1 MADSCSCPVVMG
13 VTWFDP
19 AVINQTAMP
28 PLYLLLFLV
37 LGVFLATVIQL
48 QVLSIAFEK
57 LGMSPQGAL
66 VLMVGILLGS
76 GVNIPVARIA
86 TTTNLLE
93 DQPLPSRFR
102 FWPLADLSHSG
113 YTIIA
118 VNLGGCLIPVGVAL
132 YLLFRQLVSPADLL
146 PALLVITAVSYLF
159 SRPVA
164 GIGIA
169 MPFLLAP
176 LVTVVTA
183 LILAPEKAAPLAFSS
198 GVLGVLLGADI
209 LHLREIRRM
218 GIRIASIG
226 GAGTFDGVFLTGIIA
241 VLLA

>member
-1 MADSCSCPVVMG
+1 
-13 VTWFDP
+13 
-19 AVINQTAMP
+19 MP
-28 PLYLLLFLV
+28 PLYLLLFLF
-37 LGVFLATVIQL
+37 LGIFLVTVIQL
-48 QVLSIAFEK
+48 QLLSIAFEK

-66 VLMVGILLGS
+66 LLMLGILLGS
-76 GVNIPVARIA
+76 GINIPVARIA
-86 TTTNLLE
+86 TPADMPADL
-93 DQPLPSRFR
+93 PLPRR
-102 FWPLADLSHSG
+102 GLLWPPPDLSRTG

-118 VNLGGCLIPVGVAL
+118 VNLGGCLIPVAVAL

-146 PALLVITAVSYLF
+146 PALLVITTVSYLF
-159 SRPVA
+159 SRPVP

-176 LVTVVTA
+176 LVTVATA
-183 LILAPEKAAPLAFSS
+183 LILAPESPAPLAFSS

-218 GIRIASIG
+218 GVRIASIG

>member
-1 MADSCSCPVVMG
+1 
-13 VTWFDP
+13 
-19 AVINQTAMP
+19 MP
-28 PLYLLLFLV
+28 PLYLL
-37 LGVFLATVIQL
+37 VFLILGIFLITIIQL
-48 QVLSIAFEK
+48 QLLSIAFEK

-66 VLMVGILLGS
+66 VLMLGILLGS
-76 GVNIPVARIA
+76 AINIPVARV
-86 TTTNLLE
+86 TTTAT
-93 DQPLPSRFR
+93 P
-102 FWPLADLSHSG
+102 ADLPMRRRGLLWPPPDLSRNG

-132 YLLFRQLVSPADLL
+132 YLLFRHLVLPADLL
-146 PALLVITAVSYLF
+146 PALLVITTASYLF
-159 SRPVA
+159 SRPVP

-176 LVTVVTA
+176 LVTVATA
-183 LILAPEKAAPLAFSS
+183 LILAPENAAPLAFSS

-218 GIRIASIG
+218 GVRIASIG
-226 GAGTFDGVFLTGIIA
+226 GAGTFDGIFLTGIIA

>member
-1 MADSCSCPVVMG
+1 
-13 VTWFDP
+13 
-19 AVINQTAMP
+19 MP

-37 LGVFLATVIQL
+37 LGVFLATIIQL
-48 QVLSIAFEK
+48 QLLSIAFQK
-57 LGMSPQGAL
+57 LGMSPHGAL
-66 VLMVGILLGS
+66 LLMLGTLLGS
-76 GVNIPVARIA
+76 SINIPVAKVAA
-86 TTTNLLE
+86 TA
-93 DQPLPSRFR
+93 DHPPDLPIPRR
-102 FWPLADLSHSG
+102 GLIWPPADLSRTD

-132 YLLFRQLVSPADLL
+132 YLVILHLVNPADLL
-146 PALLVITAVSYLF
+146 PALLVITTASYVF
-159 SRPVA
+159 SRPVP

-169 MPFLLAP
+169 MPVLLAP
-176 LVTVVTA
+176 LVTVATA
-183 LILAPEKAAPLAFSS
+183 LILAPENAAPLAFSS

-218 GIRIASIG
+218 GVRIASIG

>member
-1 MADSCSCPVVMG
+1 
-13 VTWFDP
+13 
-19 AVINQTAMP
+19 MP
-28 PLYLLLFLV
+28 PLYLLLFLA

-48 QVLSIAFEK
+48 QLLSIAFEK

-66 VLMVGILLGS
+66 LLMIGILLGS
-76 GVNIPVARIA
+76 GINIPVARVTA
-86 TTTNLLE
+86 TANLPE
-93 DQPLPSRFR
+93 DQPPPRPVRL
-102 FWPLADLSHSG
+102 WPPTDLSRGRH
-113 YTIIA
+113 TIIA
-118 VNLGGCLIPVGVAL
+118 VNLGGCVIPVGVAIF
-132 YLLFRQLVSPADLL
+132 LLFRHLVAPGDLL

-164 GIGIA
+164 GIGIT

-176 LVTVVTA
+176 LVTVATA
-183 LILAPEKAAPLAFSS
+183 LILAPENAAPLAFSS

-209 LHLREIRRM
+209 LHLREIRHM

-226 GAGTFDGVFLTGIIA
+226 GAGTFDGVFLTGVIA

>member
-1 MADSCSCPVVMG
+1 MR
-13 VTWFDP
+13 
-19 AVINQTAMP
+19 

-48 QVLSIAFEK
+48 QLLSIAFQK
-57 LGMSPQGAL
+57 LGMSPHGAL
-66 VLMVGILLGS
+66 LLMLGTLLGS
-76 GVNIPVARIA
+76 SINIPVAKIA
-86 TTTNLLE
+86 TATDTPA
-93 DQPLPSRFR
+93 DLPIPRR
-102 FWPLADLSHSG
+102 GRLWPPADLSRTG

-132 YLLFRQLVSPADLL
+132 YLVFRQLLSTADLL
-146 PALLVITAVSYLF
+146 PALLVITTASYVF

-164 GIGIA
+164 GIGIV
-169 MPFLLAP
+169 MPVLLAP
-176 LVTVVTA
+176 LVTVATA
-183 LILAPEKAAPLAFSS
+183 LILAPENAAPLAFSS
-198 GVLGVLLGADI
+198 GVLGALLGADI

-218 GIRIASIG
+218 GVRIASIG

>member
-1 MADSCSCPVVMG
+1 
-13 VTWFDP
+13 
-19 AVINQTAMP
+19 MP

-37 LGVFLATVIQL
+37 LGVFLATIVQL
-48 QVLSIAFEK
+48 QLLGIAFEK
-57 LGMSPQGAL
+57 LGMSPHGAL
-66 VLMVGILLGS
+66 LLMLGILLGS
-76 GVNIPVARIA
+76 GINIPLGRIA
-86 TTTNLLE
+86 TTA
-93 DQPLPSRFR
+93 DMPADMALPRR
-102 FWPLADLSHSG
+102 GRLWPPADLSRSG

-118 VNLGGCLIPVGVAL
+118 VNLGGCLIPVGVAF
-132 YLLFRQLVSPADLL
+132 YLLFHRLVAPADLL
-146 PALLVITAVSYLF
+146 PALLVITTVSYVF

-169 MPFLLAP
+169 MPILLAP
-176 LVTVVTA
+176 LVTVATA
-183 LILAPEKAAPLAFSS
+183 LVLAPENAAPLAFCS

-218 GIRIASIG
+218 GVRIASIG

>member
-1 MADSCSCPVVMG
+1 
-13 VTWFDP
+13 
-19 AVINQTAMP
+19 MP

-37 LGVFLATVIQL
+37 LGVFLATIVQL
-48 QVLSIAFEK
+48 QLLGIAFEK
-57 LGMSPQGAL
+57 LGMSPHGAL
-66 VLMVGILLGS
+66 LLMLGILLGS
-76 GVNIPVARIA
+76 GINIPLARIA
-86 TTTNLLE
+86 TTAEMPADL
-93 DQPLPSRFR
+93 PLPRR
-102 FWPLADLSHSG
+102 GRLWPPADLSQSG

-118 VNLGGCLIPVGVAL
+118 VNLGGCLIPVGVAF
-132 YLLFRQLVSPADLL
+132 YLLFRQLVTPADLL
-146 PALLVITAVSYLF
+146 PALLVITTVSYVF

-176 LVTVVTA
+176 LVTVATA
-183 LILAPEKAAPLAFSS
+183 LVLAPENAAPLAFSS

-218 GIRIASIG
+218 GVRIASIG

>member
-1 MADSCSCPVVMG
+1 
-13 VTWFDP
+13 
-19 AVINQTAMP
+19 MP
-28 PLYLLLFLV
+28 PLYLLLFLA

-48 QVLSIAFEK
+48 QLLSIAFEK

-66 VLMVGILLGS
+66 LLMIGILLGS
-76 GVNIPVARIA
+76 GINIPVARV
-86 TTTNLLE
+86 TTTVNLPE
-93 DQPLPSRFR
+93 DQPLPRPVR
-102 FWPLADLSHSG
+102 LWPPTDLSRGRH
-113 YTIIA
+113 TIIA
-118 VNLGGCLIPVGVAL
+118 VNLGGCVIPVSVAI
-132 YLLFRQLVSPADLL
+132 YLLFRHLVSPGDLL
-146 PALLVITAVSYLF
+146 PAMLVITAVSYLF

-176 LVTVVTA
+176 LVTAASA
-183 LILAPEKAAPLAFSS
+183 LILAPENAAPLAFSS

>member
-1 MADSCSCPVVMG
+1 
-13 VTWFDP
+13 
-19 AVINQTAMP
+19 MP
-28 PLYLLLFLV
+28 PLYLLLFLA
-37 LGVFLATVIQL
+37 LGVFLVTVIQL
-48 QVLSIAFEK
+48 QLLSIAFEK

-66 VLMVGILLGS
+66 LLMLGILLGS
-76 GVNIPVARIA
+76 GINIPVARVA
-86 TTTNLLE
+86 TTADLPE
-93 DQPLPSRFR
+93 DLPLPRR
-102 FWPLADLSHSG
+102 GRLWPPADLSRSG

-146 PALLVITAVSYLF
+146 TATLVITTVSYLF
-159 SRPVA
+159 SRPVP

-169 MPFLLAP
+169 MPILLAP
-176 LVTVVTA
+176 LVTVATA
-183 LILAPEKAAPLAFSS
+183 LILAPANAAPLAFSS

-218 GIRIASIG
+218 GVRIASIG